1 MTTKF
6 PFMLPD
12 KGGTDTFNPEEFLS
26 FIWKIPY
33 KQETEPDKVEIAL
46 RERIKEL
53 NCLYGMA
60 RLAEQYYD
68 SMEDFL
74 KCLVELLPL
83 SWQYPECTC
92 SRIVF
97 HDRTYKSNGFK
108 ISKWRQMSQI
118 LMYSE
123 PVGEVAI
130 FYMKEKPPSDEGP
143 FLREERVLL
152 DEIARRISTTAIRI
166 SAERELHEMN
176 KQLNLE
182 RTALQEANAVLKT
195 VLSNIEDE
203 KKRIY
208 RDMQANVDKVI
219 MPLLQALSMEM
230 PKPQRKYI
238 EILRNNLEE
247 ITSPFAN
254 NLLRRYHS
262 LTPAEITVCNMIKS
276 GMRTKEIA
284 ELKGVSI
291 ATIHRHREHIRR
303 KLDITNKDSN
313 LTTVLQSL

>member
-1 MTTKF
+1 MTNF
-6 PFMLPD
+6 PFTLPD
-12 KGGTDTFNPEEFLS
+12 KGKTNDFNPNEFIS
-26 FIWKIPY
+26 FIWKIPFR
-33 KQETEPDKVEIAL
+33 QEMEPGRAEIAL

-60 RLAEQYYD
+60 LLAERYYD

-74 KCLVELLPL
+74 RCLVELLPL
-83 SWQYPECTC
+83 AWQYPECAC

-97 HDRTYKSNGFK
+97 QDRTYKSARFR
-108 ISKWRQMSQI
+108 ISKWRQISQI

-130 FYMKEKPPSDEGP
+130 FYLEEKPPADEGP

-152 DEIARRISTTAIRI
+152 DEIARRISATAIRV
-166 SAERELHEMN
+166 SAEQELQEMN

-182 RTALQEANAVLKT
+182 RTSLKEANTLLKT
-195 VLSNIEDE
+195 VLSNIEEE

-208 RDMQANVDKVI
+208 SDMQSNIDKVI
-219 MPLLQALSMEM
+219 MPLLNALFVEI
-230 PKPQRKYI
+230 PKPQRKYV

-247 ITSPFAN
+247 ITSPFTN
-254 NLLRRYHS
+254 NLLRKYHS
-262 LTPAEITVCNMIKS
+262 LTPTEVSVCNMIKI

-284 ELKGVSI
+284 EMKGLSVS
-291 ATIHRHREHIRR
+291 TIHRHREHIRR
-303 KLDITNKDSN
+303 KLGITNKKSN

>member
-1 MTTKF
+1 MAKF
-6 PFMLPD
+6 PFTLPD
-12 KGGTDTFNPEEFLS
+12 KGKTDAFNPDEFLS

-33 KQETEPDKVEIAL
+33 KQETEPGRVEIAL

-53 NCLYGMA
+53 NCLYGIA
-60 RLAEQYYD
+60 LLAEQYYD

-74 KCLVELLPL
+74 RCLVEVLPL
-83 SWQYPECTC
+83 AWQYPECAC

-97 HDRTYKSNGFK
+97 RDRTYKSSRFR
-108 ISKWRQMSQI
+108 ISKWRQVSQI
-118 LMYSE
+118 HMYSE

-130 FYMKEKPPSDEGP
+130 FYLEEKQPADEGP

-152 DEIARRISTTAIRI
+152 DEIARRISATAIRV
-166 SAERELHEMN
+166 SAEQELQEMN

-195 VLSNIEDE
+195 VLSNIEEE

-208 RDMQANVDKVI
+208 RDMQVNVDKVI
-219 MPLLQALSMEM
+219 TPLLNALSMEM
-230 PKPQRKYI
+230 PKPQRKYVD
-238 EILRNNLEE
+238 ILRNNLEE
-247 ITSPFAN
+247 ITSPFTN
-254 NLLRRYHS
+254 NLLRKYHS
-262 LTPAEITVCNMIKS
+262 LTPTEITVCNMIKI

-284 ELKGVSI
+284 EMKGLST

-303 KLDITNKDSN
+303 KLGITNMKSN
-313 LTTVLQSL
+313 LTTVLQSI

>member
-1 MTTKF
+1 MSF
-6 PFMLPD
+6 PFTLPD
-12 KGGTDTFNPEEFLS
+12 KGKTNDFNPNEFIS
-26 FIWKIPY
+26 FIWKIPFM
-33 KQETEPDKVEIAL
+33 EEMEPGRAEIAL

-60 RLAEQYYD
+60 LLAERYYD

-74 KCLVELLPL
+74 RCLVELLPL
-83 SWQYPECTC
+83 AWQYPDCAC

-97 HDRTYKSNGFK
+97 QGRTYKSSRFR
-108 ISKWRQMSQI
+108 ISKWRQVSQI

-123 PVGEVAI
+123 SVGEVAI
-130 FYMKEKPPSDEGP
+130 FYLEEKPPADEGP

-152 DEIARRISTTAIRI
+152 DEIARRISATAIRV
-166 SAERELHEMN
+166 SAEQELQEMN

-182 RTALQEANAVLKT
+182 RTALKEANALLKT
-195 VLSNIEDE
+195 VLSNIEEE

-208 RDMQANVDKVI
+208 RDMQANIDKVI
-219 MPLLQALSMEM
+219 MPLLNALAVEM
-230 PKPQRKYI
+230 PKPQRKYV

-247 ITSPFAN
+247 ITSPFTN
-254 NLLRRYHS
+254 NLLSRYHS
-262 LTPAEITVCNMIKS
+262 LTPTEISVCNMIKI

-284 ELKGVSI
+284 EMKGLS
-291 ATIHRHREHIRR
+291 ASTIHRHREHIRR
-303 KLDITNKDSN
+303 KLGITNKKSN

>member
-1 MTTKF
+1 MTNF
-6 PFMLPD
+6 PFTLPD
-12 KGGTDTFNPEEFLS
+12 KGKTNDFNPNEFIS
-26 FIWKIPY
+26 FIWKIPFR
-33 KQETEPDKVEIAL
+33 QEMEPGRAEIAL

-60 RLAEQYYD
+60 LLAERYYD

-74 KCLVELLPL
+74 RCLVELLPL
-83 SWQYPECTC
+83 AWQYPECAC

-97 HDRTYKSNGFK
+97 QDRTYKSSHFR
-108 ISKWRQMSQI
+108 ISKWRQVSQI

-130 FYMKEKPPSDEGP
+130 FYLEEKPPADEGP

-152 DEIARRISTTAIRI
+152 DEIARRISATAIRV
-166 SAERELHEMN
+166 SAEQELQEMN

-182 RTALQEANAVLKT
+182 RTSLKEANAVLKT
-195 VLSNIEDE
+195 VLSNIEEE

-208 RDMQANVDKVI
+208 SDMQSNIDKVI
-219 MPLLQALSMEM
+219 MPLLNALFVEM
-230 PKPQRKYI
+230 PKPQRKYV

-247 ITSPFAN
+247 ITSPFTN
-254 NLLRRYHS
+254 NLLRKYHS
-262 LTPAEITVCNMIKS
+262 LTPTEVSVCNMIKI

-284 ELKGVSI
+284 EMKGLSVS
-291 ATIHRHREHIRR
+291 TIHRHREHIRR
-303 KLDITNKDSN
+303 KLGITNKKSN